1 MPIDSWED
9 FGGWLL
15 GPPLRVVLIIVA
27 AVVLGWL
34 VRRSIK
40 GVEDA
45 AAARAENKQRDNT
58 DKVVDAAT
66 AADIERRHQRALTLG
81 SLLRSIAT
89 FTIAT
94 VAILTVMA
102 EIGLPLGP
110 VLASAGVGGV
120 ALGFGAQSLVKDF
133 LAGVF
138 MIIEDQYGV
147 GDLIDTGEAVG
158 TVEEV
163 TLRITRL
170 RDASGVVWFVRNGE
184 IIRIG
189 NKSEGWAV
197 ATIDIPVAYD
207 EEPSRVLPLLHQV
220 AEEVWAD
227 PEQHARLI
235 EEPSVAGVESVS
247 GGVMTLRIFAKC
259 RPGEQWA
266 MPRVIRQRVKA
277 VLDAEGI
284 RGPQINPYGSST
296 GSSTQA

>member
-1 MPIDSWED
+1 MPFDTWDEFD
-9 FGGWLL
+9 WTLL

-27 AVVLGWL
+27 AVVLRWL
-34 VRRSIK
+34 LHRSIA
-40 GVEDA
+40 GLELA
-45 AAARAENKQRDNT
+45 ATARADAKQTTKDGQG
-58 DKVVDAAT
+58 VDPGT
-66 AADIERRHQRALTLG
+66 AADIERRRLRALTLG
-81 SLLRSIAT
+81 SLLRSVAT
-89 FTIAT
+89 FVVTT

-133 LAGVF
+133 LAGIF

-147 GDLIDTGEAVG
+147 GDLVDTGEAVG

-207 EEPSRVLPLLHQV
+207 EDPARVLPILHRV
-220 AEEVWAD
+220 VEEVWAD
-227 PEQHARLI
+227 PEQHDKLI
-235 EEPSVAGVESVS
+235 EEPTVAGIESVS
-247 GGVMTLRIFAKC
+247 GGVMTLRLFAKC

-266 MPRVIRQRVKA
+266 MPRVIRQRIKLL
-277 VLDAEGI
+277 LDEAGI
-284 RGPQINPYGSST
+284 RGPQINPYGSA
-296 GSSTQA
+296 TQP